1 MISVYIISLKESQRR
16 LDTEKLVSESNEKF
30 KGRCVFQIFD
40 AISPKHED
48 FEKFIQELYDSSSL
62 LKSDWFHSDYCYQEL
77 LPQEFGCY
85 LSHYLLWKEC
95 VKTNQPIVIL
105 EDDVVLESNF
115 MQALEDCLKSPFDFV
130 RLYGHYWGGH
140 KTNLHAL
147 PIYTEAEEA
156 EAPIENHAE
165 AEASIEKT
173 PIENYEVTPPPPN
186 PTQDTQQDSIIETQQ
201 DPKEL
206 PNPCKIAPQKTS
218 FNPVVFKKIK
228 RKLNRFIGSILARTE
243 VYKNI
248 VAKYDDLTTKY
259 DDLTTKYDD
268 LTTKYDDLTTK
279 YDDLTT
285 KYDDLTTKYDDLT
298 TKYDDLNKNIAEKY
312 DELMGKYESLLA
324 KEVNIKETFWESR
337 ADSEEEAFFLE
348 HFYLTSVYVAT
359 TAGYYLTPKGAKTF
373 IEATERFKIIEPVD
387 MFMNNPTYHDVAN
400 FTYLP
405 CPISLNKHAFNSTI
419 QNAKKPDIS
428 LKPPKKSYFDN
439 LFYHKFNAQKC
450 LKAFH
455 KYSKQYAPL
464 KTPKEV

>member
-1 MISVYIISLKESQRR
+1 MISVHIISLKESKRR
-16 LDTEKLVSESNEKF
+16 LDTEKLVLESNEKF

-48 FEKFIQELYDSSSL
+48 FEKFVQELYDAQSM

-77 LPQEFGCY
+77 LPREFGCY

-95 VKTNQPIVIL
+95 VKTNQPVVIL
-105 EDDVVLESNF
+105 EDDVALESNF

-140 KTNLHAL
+140 KTNLSAL
-147 PIYTEAEEA
+147 PIYTEVEEA
-156 EAPIENHAE
+156 DYTETEETDYIEAEVLIENH
-165 AEASIEKT
+165 
-173 PIENYEVTPPPPN
+173 EVTPPPPN
-186 PTQDTQQDSIIETQQ
+186 PAQDTQQDLIIETQQ
-201 DPKEL
+201 KE
-206 PNPCKIAPQKTS
+206 PSDPCKIAPQKIS
-218 FNPVVFKKIK
+218 FNQVVFKKIK
-228 RKLNRFIGSILARTE
+228 RKLNHFIGNILARTE
-243 VYKNI
+243 VYKKL
-248 VAKYDDLTTKY
+248 VAKYDDLTGKY
-259 DDLTTKYDD
+259 DDLTGKYDD
-268 LTTKYDDLTTK
+268 LTGKYDDLTGK
-279 YDDLTT
+279 YDDLTG
-285 KYDDLTTKYDDLT
+285 KYDDLT
-298 TKYDDLNKNIAEKY
+298 
-312 DELMGKYESLLA
+312 GKYESLLA
-324 KEVNIKETFWESR
+324 KEANIKETFWERR

-400 FTYLP
+400 FTYVP
-405 CPISLNKHAFNSTI
+405 CPVSLNKHAFNSTI

>member
-1 MISVYIISLKESQRR
+1 MTQVYIISLKESQRR
-16 LDTEKLVSESNEKF
+16 LDTEKLVLESNEKF

-40 AISPKHED
+40 AISPKHQD
-48 FEKFIQELYDSSSL
+48 FEKLLQELYDSSSL

-95 VKTNQPIVIL
+95 VKLNQSVVIL
-105 EDDVVLESNF
+105 EDDVTLESHF

-140 KTNLHAL
+140 KTNLRAL
-147 PIYTEAEEA
+147 PIYTETEEA
-156 EAPIENHAE
+156 EAPM
-165 AEASIEKT
+165 EKT
-173 PIENYEVTPPPPN
+173 PIENHEVTPPPPN
-186 PTQDTQQDSIIETQQ
+186 PTQDAQQDLIMETQQ
-201 DPKEL
+201 DFKEL
-206 PNPCKIAPQKTS
+206 SEPCKIAPQKTS

-243 VYKNI
+243 VYKKL
-248 VAKYDDLTTKY
+248 VE
-259 DDLTTKYDD
+259 
-268 LTTKYDDLTTK
+268 
-279 YDDLTT
+279 
-285 KYDDLTTKYDDLT
+285 KYDDLT

-312 DELMGKYESLLA
+312 DELNKNIAEKYDELNKNIAEKYDDLMGKYEALLA
-324 KEVNIKETFWESR
+324 KETNIKETFWESR
-337 ADSEEEAFFLE
+337 ADNEKEALFLE

-373 IEATERFKIIEPVD
+373 IEATDRFKIIEPVD

-400 FTYLP
+400 LTYLP
-405 CPISLNKHAFNSTI
+405 CPVSLNKHAFNSTI

-428 LKPPKKSYFDN
+428 LKPPRKSYFDN

>member
-1 MISVYIISLKESQRR
+1 MIQVYIISLKESQRR
-16 LDTEKLVSESNEKF
+16 LDTEKLVLESNEKF

-48 FEKFIQELYDSSSL
+48 FEKFVQELYDAQSM

-77 LPQEFGCY
+77 LPREFGCY

-95 VKTNQPIVIL
+95 VKTNQPVVIL
-105 EDDVVLESNF
+105 EDDVMLESNF

-147 PIYTEAEEA
+147 PIYTEAEETDYTEV
-156 EAPIENHAE
+156 EAPIENH
-165 AEASIEKT
+165 
-173 PIENYEVTPPPPN
+173 EVTPPPN
-186 PTQDTQQDSIIETQQ
+186 STQDTQQDLINETQQ
-201 DPKEL
+201 NPKE
-206 PNPCKIAPQKTS
+206 PSEPCKITPQKIS
-218 FNPVVFKKIK
+218 FNQVVFKKIK
-228 RKLNRFIGSILARTE
+228 RKLNHFIGNILARTE
-243 VYKNI
+243 VYKKL
-248 VAKYDDLTTKY
+248 VAKYDDFTGKY
-259 DDLTTKYDD
+259 DDLTGKYDD
-268 LTTKYDDLTTK
+268 LTGKYDDLTGK
-279 YDDLTT
+279 YDDLTG
-285 KYDDLTTKYDDLT
+285 KYDDLTGKYDDLT
-298 TKYDDLNKNIAEKY
+298 
-312 DELMGKYESLLA
+312 GKYESLLA
-324 KEVNIKETFWESR
+324 KEANIKETFWERR
-337 ADSEEEAFFLE
+337 ADSEKEAFFLE
-348 HFYLTSVYVAT
+348 HFYLTSVYVST

-387 MFMNNPTYHDVAN
+387 MFINNPTYHDIAN
-400 FTYLP
+400 FTYMP

-428 LKPPKKSYFDN
+428 LKPPRKSYFDN

>member
-16 LDTEKLVSESNEKF
+16 LDTEKLVLESNEKF

-48 FEKFIQELYDSSSL
+48 FEKLVQELYDAQSM

-85 LSHYLLWKEC
+85 LSHYFLWKEC
-95 VKTNQPIVIL
+95 VKTNQPVIIL
-105 EDDVVLESNF
+105 EDDIALESNF

-140 KTNLHAL
+140 KTNLCAL
-147 PIYTEAEEA
+147 PIYTETE
-156 EAPIENHAE
+156 E

-173 PIENYEVTPPPPN
+173 PIENHEVTPPPPN
-186 PTQDTQQDSIIETQQ
+186 PAQDAQQESIIETQQ

-206 PNPCKIAPQKTS
+206 SNPCKIAPQKIS
-218 FNPVVFKKIK
+218 FNQVVFKKIK
-228 RKLNRFIGSILARTE
+228 RKLNHFIGSILARTE
-243 VYKNI
+243 VYKKLTG
-248 VAKYDDLTTKY
+248 KYDDLTGKY
-259 DDLTTKYDD
+259 DDLTGKYDD
-268 LTTKYDDLTTK
+268 LTGKYDDLTGK
-279 YDDLTT
+279 YDDLTG
-285 KYDDLTTKYDDLT
+285 KYDDLTGKYDDLT
-298 TKYDDLNKNIAEKY
+298 
-312 DELMGKYESLLA
+312 GKYESLLA
-324 KEVNIKETFWESR
+324 KEANIKETFWESR
-337 ADSEEEAFFLE
+337 ADNEKEVLFLE

-387 MFMNNPTYHDVAN
+387 MFINNPTYHDVAN

-405 CPISLNKHAFNSTI
+405 CPVSLNKHAFNSTI

-439 LFYHKFNAQKC
+439 LFYHKFNARKC
-450 LKAFH
+450 LKAFN

>member
-1 MISVYIISLKESQRR
+1 MTQIYIISLKESQRR
-16 LDTEKLVSESNEKF
+16 LDTEKLVLESNEKF

-48 FEKFIQELYDSSSL
+48 FEKFVQELYDSSSL

-95 VKTNQPIVIL
+95 VKLNQPVVIL
-105 EDDVVLESNF
+105 EDDVALESNF

-140 KTNLHAL
+140 KTNLCAL
-147 PIYTEAEEA
+147 PIYTETEEA

-165 AEASIEKT
+165 AEASMEKT

-186 PTQDTQQDSIIETQQ
+186 PTQDAQQDFIIETQQ
-201 DPKEL
+201 EEL
-206 PNPCKIAPQKTS
+206 SNPCKIAPQKIS
-218 FNPVVFKKIK
+218 FNQVVFKKIK
-228 RKLNRFIGSILARTE
+228 RKLNHFIGSILARTE
-243 VYKNI
+243 VYKNL
-248 VAKYDDLTTKY
+248 VSKYDDLTKKY
-259 DDLTTKYDD
+259 DELT
-268 LTTKYDDLTTK
+268 
-279 YDDLTT
+279 
-285 KYDDLTTKYDDLT
+285 
-298 TKYDDLNKNIAEKY
+298 DDLNKNIAEKY
-312 DELMGKYESLLA
+312 DELTTKYDELTTKYDELTTKYESLLA
-324 KEVNIKETFWESR
+324 KETNIKETFWERR
-337 ADSEEEAFFLE
+337 ADSEKEAFFLE

-400 FTYLP
+400 LTYVP

-419 QNAKKPDIS
+419 QNAKKPDIL
-428 LKPPKKSYFDN
+428 LKPPRKSYFDN

>member
-1 MISVYIISLKESQRR
+1 MIQVYIISLKESQRR
-16 LDTEKLVSESNEKF
+16 LDTEKLVLESNEKF

-48 FEKFIQELYDSSSL
+48 FEKFVQELYDSSSL

-95 VKTNQPIVIL
+95 VKLNQPVVIL
-105 EDDVVLESNF
+105 EDDVALESHF

-140 KTNLHAL
+140 KTNLNSL
-147 PIYTEAEEA
+147 PIYTETE
-156 EAPIENHAE
+156 E

-173 PIENYEVTPPPPN
+173 PIENYEVTPPN
-186 PTQDTQQDSIIETQQ
+186 PTQDAQQDCIIETQQ

-206 PNPCKIAPQKTS
+206 SEPCKIAPQKTS

-228 RKLNRFIGSILARTE
+228 RKLNHFIGSILARTE
-243 VYKNI
+243 VYK
-248 VAKYDDLTTKY
+248 KLTG
-259 DDLTTKYDD
+259 
-268 LTTKYDDLTTK
+268 
-279 YDDLTT
+279 
-285 KYDDLTTKYDDLT
+285 
-298 TKYDDLNKNIAEKY
+298 KY
-312 DELMGKYESLLA
+312 DELTGKYDELTGKYDELTGKYDELTTKYESLLA
-324 KEVNIKETFWESR
+324 KETNIKETFWERR
-337 ADSEEEAFFLE
+337 ADSEKEVLFLE
-348 HFYLTSVYVAT
+348 HFYLTSVYVSTA
-359 TAGYYLTPKGAKTF
+359 AGYYLTPKGAKTF

-387 MFMNNPTYHDVAN
+387 MFMNNPTYHNVAN

-405 CPISLNKHAFNSTI
+405 CPVSLNKHAFNSTI

-428 LKPPKKSYFDN
+428 LKPPRKSYFDN
-439 LFYHKFNAQKC
+439 LFYHKFNARKC

>member
-1 MISVYIISLKESQRR
+1 MIGVYIISLKESQRR
-16 LDTEKLVSESNEKF
+16 LDTEKLVLKSNEKF

-48 FEKFIQELYDSSSL
+48 FEKFVQELYDAQSL
-62 LKSDWFHSDYCYQEL
+62 LQSDWYHSYVGAGL
-77 LPQEFGCY
+77 TLPEFGCY

-95 VKTNQPIVIL
+95 VKLDEPVVIL

-140 KTNLHAL
+140 KTNLHSL
-147 PIYTEAEEA
+147 PIYTETE
-156 EAPIENHAE
+156 E

-173 PIENYEVTPPPPN
+173 PTENHEVTPPHN
-186 PTQDTQQDSIIETQQ
+186 PARDTQQDFIIETQQ
-201 DPKEL
+201 EEL
-206 PNPCKIAPQKTS
+206 SEPCKIAPQKIS
-218 FNPVVFKKIK
+218 FNQVVFKKIK

-243 VYKNI
+243 VYKKL
-248 VAKYDDLTTKY
+248 VAKYDDLTGKY
-259 DDLTTKYDD
+259 DDLTGKYDELTGKYDD
-268 LTTKYDDLTTK
+268 LTG
-279 YDDLTT
+279 
-285 KYDDLTTKYDDLT
+285 
-298 TKYDDLNKNIAEKY
+298 KY
-312 DELMGKYESLLA
+312 DELTGKYDELTGKYDELTGKYESLLA
-324 KEVNIKETFWESR
+324 KEANIKETFWERR
-337 ADSEEEAFFLE
+337 ADSEKEALFLE

-387 MFMNNPTYHDVAN
+387 MLMNNPTYHDVAN

-428 LKPPKKSYFDN
+428 LKPPRKSYFDN
-439 LFYHKFNAQKC
+439 LFYHKFNARKC

-455 KYSKQYAPL
+455 KYSRRYAPL